1 MKKGHFVIALL
12 LSISALNATVEPV
25 PAVQWGEASDI
36 VTANQNFTKPS
47 INFITGSYYSDP
59 PSPDYYPDATNSPS
73 TVTPSFYAAAAMDLG
88 AGATNNVINSGYVI
102 DGNANDYLR
111 FATLKQTELSE
122 MRSMTMWK
130 SADFL
135 VTGTL
140 TKLAH
145 TGSATI
151 TAGSNTAEEFRFII
165 RTANLNYYASADLG
179 FGSTLEITDETSWY
193 AFNPLS
199 GGAASVG
206 SSVGALDLTQ
216 ENIIAVGFYARTT
229 ATASTSMQ
237 HFTYGFLAEVEE
249 ELDLTPPTPNPAAF
263 TVGPVAISSTQVRMT
278 AAVSEDL
285 SGVVEY
291 LFTETTGNPGGTSS
305 NWQTSSSYTDDGL
318 IPGTTYSYTVTT
330 RDAFENAGTASAPR
344 TVVPAA
350 AFARPNVI
358 MLFIDDL
365 GYGDIEPFGCDDI
378 PTPNM
383 NRLADE
389 GIILTQTYVT
399 NPPCC
404 PSRASLMMGM
414 YGQRFGKY
422 GMMRDQPLPEDK
434 PTFAEI
440 FRDYGYVTGQVGKW
454 DVGGGNR
461 SPQAGRGF
469 MEIAAGS
476 GKDYLRVGAGENGED
491 IWLTEIN
498 GDQLLEF
505 VERHRLN
512 EQPFMMYWSPLAV
525 HSPHDNIPQE
535 YTDRVLNVAEERRE
549 LAGGI
554 VSVDD
559 QVGRLLDYLDTHNM
573 RENTL
578 IIFASDNGPNIGEG
592 GSSTPY
598 LGGKGSSNRN
608 KVGWTLTPA
617 IVSWPGIIPQGTSF
631 DGMLC
636 TIDFFSTMLAAA
648 NLPIPDHADGIN
660 LLPYLTGEKTGD
672 VHEYIYWYNKGDDRA
687 TRNLQ
692 SVRWGKWRT
701 YRTFEEDPWQ
711 LYDLENDP
719 TEANN
724 LAGQAQYSDLLSQ
737 LEQKHLDWQTG
748 LEPIWEGPAASAR
761 GWNQDSASED
771 GWIVTDGNVFELEGL
786 SPSRFAY
793 WIVDHPGVGLKSG
806 FNDDPDGDG
815 KANGLEH
822 FLGTAPDSVSPGV
835 WASMSGDTFTVK
847 HPINTNLG
855 NEIAYTY
862 RWSTDL
868 VNFYDAGSSNSEGTT
883 TVHCAQS
890 QSDGQVTVTPTA
902 TGTEIPDRIFITIEV
917 SEN

>member
-1 MKKGHFVIALL
+1 MVKIQSAMAAAFIAFS
-12 LSISALNATVEPV
+12 LSASAEVV

-36 VTANQNFTKPS
+36 VTDTLSVRRPEATFSASSHWTKDLEA
-47 INFITGSYYSDP
+47 SYYP
-59 PSPDYYPDATNSPS
+59 NNTGHTPD
-73 TVTPSFYAAAAMDLG
+73 FYAAAGM
-88 AGATNNVINSGYVI
+88 TINGV
-102 DGNANDYLR
+102 NARIGGGQIENGTPDRIRYYLND
-111 FATLKQTELSE
+111 TGITE

-135 VTGTL
+135 ALGELVKMT
-140 TKLAH
+140 H
-145 TGSATI
+145 TGSAAVVNDTGVPAGFTSDLHFLI
-151 TAGSNTAEEFRFII
+151 QTADSSFYVTQ
-165 RTANLNYYASADLG
+165 DVG
-179 FGSTLEITDETSWY
+179 FGGTLDISNATWY
-193 AFNPLS
+193 AFSPIVNYTAS
-199 GGAASVG
+199 IGANAGTIDVS
-206 SSVGALDLTQ
+206 AD
-216 ENIIAVGFYARTT
+216 NIIGVGFYGVSNS
-229 ATASTSMQ
+229 ASAKKMNHYTS
-237 HFTYGFLAEVEE
+237 GFLVEVEE
-249 ELDLTPPTPNPAAF
+249 ELDLAPPTPNPAVF

-278 AAVSEDL
+278 AAVSEDP
-285 SGVVEY
+285 SGGVEY

-305 NWQTSSSYTDDGL
+305 GWQTSRSYIDDGL

-330 RDAFENAGTASAPR
+330 RDAVENVGTASPPR

-350 AFARPNVI
+350 EFARPNVI

-365 GYGDIEPFGCDDI
+365 GYGDIGPFGCTDI
-378 PTPNM
+378 PTPHM
-383 NRLADE
+383 DRLANE
-389 GIILTQTYVT
+389 GVILTQAYVT

-422 GMMRDQPLPEDK
+422 GMMRSQPLPEDK

-440 FRDYGYVTGQVGKW
+440 FRDYGYVTGQIGKW
-454 DVGGGNR
+454 DVGGGSR
-461 SPQAGRGF
+461 SPQAARGF

-476 GKDYLRVGAGENGED
+476 GKDYLRVGAGENDED

-525 HSPHDNIPQE
+525 HSPHDLIPQE
-535 YTDRVLNVAEERRE
+535 YTDRVLNVADERRK

-578 IIFASDNGPNIGEG
+578 IIFASDNGPNVGEG
-592 GSSTPY
+592 GTSTPY

-617 IVSWPGIIPQGTSF
+617 IVSWPGVIQEGTNF

-672 VHEYIYWYNKGDDRA
+672 VHEYIYWYNKGDERA

-719 TEANN
+719 TEATN

-737 LEQKHLDWQTG
+737 LEQKHLTWQTG
-748 LEPIWEGPAASAR
+748 LEPIWEEPAPPAKA
-761 GWNQDSASED
+761 WNQESTPVD

-793 WIVDHPGVGLKSG
+793 WIVDHPGVGQQTG
-806 FNDDPDGDG
+806 FDDDPDGDG

-822 FLGTAPDSVSPGV
+822 FLGTAPDATSPGV
-835 WASMSGDTFTVK
+835 WASMSGDSFTVK

-868 VNFYDAGSSNSEGTT
+868 VSFYDAGASNSAGTT

-890 QSDGQVTVTPTA
+890 QSDGQVTVTPSA
-902 TGTEIPDRIFITIEV
+902 TGTEIPDQIFITIEV
-917 SEN
+917 REN